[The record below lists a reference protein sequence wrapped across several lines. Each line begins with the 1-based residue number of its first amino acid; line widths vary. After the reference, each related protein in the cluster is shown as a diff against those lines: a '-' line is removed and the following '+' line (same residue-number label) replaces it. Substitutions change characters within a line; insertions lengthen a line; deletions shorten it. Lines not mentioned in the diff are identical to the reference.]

1 VPVADQDAIKE
12 RLIQKLFDNTCSEEE
27 LSLLFRL
34 IRKDP
39 SPPDL
44 QLMEKLWE
52 RKGTN
57 LPMKQ
62 EVSDRIF
69 SRVTSQIN
77 DKDRLDNH
85 LDKKTTISGSGLTRR
100 SLSIAAAILIL
111 ISCIFWIWMS
121 TPHRQVIQTAYGEWQ
136 TFDLSDGS
144 KVRLNANSQMIF
156 DSKWSDHDNRE
167 VWLRGEAY
175 FEVQKKNRSRQ
186 KFQVK
191 TSSLTVEVLGTAFNV
206 NSHGDKTSVYLE
218 EGEIRLYITEPDSI
232 ILMKPG
238 DLVVYDKVSG
248 QITNKHQVQTEL
260 YTSWKNGVLIFKDS
274 PLKEVL
280 LKIEEIYGV
289 IFQVRDTSAY
299 LLEVNFPLPI
309 YHLETAISILDK
321 TMVDYNIR
329 REGEHYIVE

>member
-1 VPVADQDAIKE
+1 MANQEAIKE

-27 LSLLFRL
+27 LSLLFSL

-39 SPPDL
+39 SPPDRR
-44 QLMEKLWE
+44 LMEKLWQQ
-52 RKGTN
+52 TN
-57 LPMKQ
+57 LPLDQ

-69 SRVTSQIN
+69 SRVTLKIN
-77 DKDRLDNH
+77 DQDRLNVYPG
-85 LDKKTTISGSGLTRR
+85 KKATISGSRLTRR
-100 SLSIAAAILIL
+100 SLSIAAGILLL
-111 ISCIFWIWMS
+111 ISCIFFIWMS

-136 TFDLSDGS
+136 SFDLSDGS

-156 DSKWSDHDNRE
+156 NSKWSDHDNRE
-167 VWLRGEAY
+167 VWLKGEAY
-175 FEVQKKNRSRQ
+175 FEVQKGNKGRQ

-191 TSSLTVEVLGTAFNV
+191 TSSLTVEVLGTAFNI
-206 NSHGDKTSVYLE
+206 NSHGTNTSVYLE

-248 QITNKHQVQTEL
+248 QITNRHQVHTEL
-260 YTSWKNGVLIFKDS
+260 YTSWKNGVLIFKNS
-274 PLKEVL
+274 PLREVL
-280 LKIEEIYGV
+280 QKIEETYGV
-289 IFQVRDTSAY
+289 VFKVKDTSAY
-299 LLEVNFPLPI
+299 LVEVNFPLPI